1 MYTYICLER
10 TAFWIWGD
18 FMSKVVLNT
27 LLVNDDF
34 LKKSKIN
41 GIKNRN
47 CILYIEDGIKTRIT
61 LSPIVKLE
69 RISSEYNIILYF
81 DINSKT
87 SGTYYLIGYNK
98 YLNVEVITKNLI
110 NCDNYLYIEYE
121 LYMDKVLS
129 GVFKFTLNY

>member
-1 MYTYICLER
+1 
-10 TAFWIWGD
+10 
-18 FMSKVVLNT
+18 MSKVVLNT

-34 LKKSKIN
+34 FKKSKIN